1 MAIKDDVNELRKSIR
16 EMENHIQFAEET
28 LDAYI
33 TNATDFDLSI
43 KDTLRNM
50 TEEDLANISEENLHS
65 YAKKTG
71 VTIDQYT
78 ARYDELLNSD
88 AETKPDTL
96 VDFVRLT
103 LSQIREKVVD
113 VDNIKTQKKEV
124 EEKVNSAITNYFEY
138 INSPEY
144 KEKHHAKIDELK
156 KQAETET
163 DPLRKKR
170 LLQGVE
176 NLEAAESLSFIFNR
190 INIGEKEI
198 KNIVDIFFSSVRSA
212 KVLEKFNRKITSYG
226 YNQKMFGIFYN
237 LEEKFLPEEYY
248 DFNNLFTFHVAR
260 FIAYSDPNSAKDK
273 LFVAAILKNLY
284 NLVYHK
290 FCSDED
296 EKVVIE
302 LIKAFD
308 DKFFPYKEK
317 FTADN
322 VLSPNHPHRKAA
334 DVQYELRK
342 RNLTIAKLREMGVEP
357 DLNLSNEELL
367 DLFKKTAA
375 EKKAELEAKREA
387 EDEAFAESIVAPL
400 KEKWNND
407 KKEEEAVEDVS
418 EEVAEELS
426 EDIEVEATD
435 EIELTPEQEEALNAI
450 EALGDDVIMDP
461 GNLRCM
467 KTVDSI
473 DELPDVSDPDQLA
486 KLTVGDTYWVK
497 SVASKNEATGEIT
510 YKLTKYV
517 FDGSG
522 YIFMEDADE
531 DCEEIFTEEIGVA
544 TDSNLTTYYDK
555 FACKYEPVPNSDPL
569 VYTYYDENDEIIE
582 ENVPEREVLN
592 LINTNN
598 LTLERPEIPNA

>member
-16 EMENHIQFAEET
+16 EMEDHIQFAEET

-78 ARYDELLNSD
+78 ARYNELLNSD

-113 VDNIKTQKKEV
+113 VEDIKRQKKEV
-124 EEKVNSAITNYFEY
+124 EANVNSAVTNYFEY

-156 KQAETET
+156 KQAEAET
-163 DPLRKKR
+163 DPLRKKK

-190 INIGEKEI
+190 INIDEKEI
-198 KNIVDIFFSSVRSA
+198 KNIVDIYFSSVRSA
-212 KVLEKFNRKITSYG
+212 KVLEKFNRKILSYG
-226 YNQKMFGIFYN
+226 YNHKMFGIFYN

-290 FCSDED
+290 FGSDED

-322 VLSPNHPHRKAA
+322 TLSPNHPHRKAS

-367 DLFKKTAA
+367 ELFKKTAT

-400 KEKWNND
+400 KEKWSAD
-407 KKEEEAVEDVS
+407 KKEEEPV
-418 EEVAEELS
+418 EEVA

-450 EALGDDVIMDP
+450 DALGDGVIMDP
-461 GNLRCM
+461 GNLRYM

-497 SVASKNEATGEIT
+497 SIASKDEATGEIT

-522 YIFMEDADE
+522 YIFMEEADE
-531 DCEEIFTEEIGVA
+531 NYEEIIAEEVEGAVE
-544 TDSNLTTYYDK
+544 SNLTTYYDK